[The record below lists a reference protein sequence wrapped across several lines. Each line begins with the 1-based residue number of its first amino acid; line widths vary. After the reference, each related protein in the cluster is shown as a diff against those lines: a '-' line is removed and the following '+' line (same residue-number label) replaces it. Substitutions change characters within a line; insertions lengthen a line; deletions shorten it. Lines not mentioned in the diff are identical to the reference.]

1 MNKLKIALSVLALF
15 VMGAA
20 GVQTF
25 GIWQVPPGVSE
36 VLLAVAT
43 LLSYLGYQPFVL
55 SAQVSRVF
63 AVLSVAALGFVGS
76 HGAAWGDGGKHIA
89 IIVVGFAGALM
100 GALARG
106 LPGKPPMQ
114 PAPEGPDALPKP

>member
-1 MNKLKIALSVLALF
+1 MNKLKIALSVLALL

-25 GIWQVPPGVSE
+25 GPWNVPPFLPE
-36 VLLAVAT
+36 VFVAIGGLLA
-43 LLSYLGYQPFVL
+43 YLGYQPFVL
-55 SAQVSRVF
+55 PAQVSRVF
-63 AVLSVAALGFVGS
+63 AVLSVITLGFVAS
-76 HGAAWGDGGKHIA
+76 HATTWGDGHRHVA
-89 IIVVGFAGALM
+89 LVVVGFVGAVM

-106 LPGKPPMQ
+106 LPGKPPGQ